1 MVITCERVTL
11 VSGRHRRLTIIECPQ
26 EMSAML
32 DLAKIADLVLLLI
45 DASYGFELETFEFI
59 NILQAL
65 PQARDSEPGTL
76 YRCAQLRNRSDC
88 FYQAVMADM

>member
-1 MVITCERVTL
+1 MTL

-59 NILQAL
+59 NILQV
-65 PQARDSEPGTL
+65 PGGPSL
-76 YRCAQLRNRSDC
+76 LVPRGSSG
-88 FYQAVMADM
+88 